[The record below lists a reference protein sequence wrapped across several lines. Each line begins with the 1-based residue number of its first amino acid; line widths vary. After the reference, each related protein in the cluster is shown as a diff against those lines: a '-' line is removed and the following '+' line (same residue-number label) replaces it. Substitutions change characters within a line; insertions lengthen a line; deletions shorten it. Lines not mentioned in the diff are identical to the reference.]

1 MRKIISLI
9 VVLSFF
15 MTSCAAMFH
24 GTKESIHVRSEE
36 SDTKFFANERE
47 IGKGT
52 FAVTTLTKKQIRSVV
67 LRAEKEGCNTKSSP
81 IETEFDSITFL
92 GILLDF
98 GIVSVLVIDWGV
110 TGAVTKASQT
120 DYILTPECHKTSL

>member
-1 MRKIISLI
+1 MKKMIAVI
-9 VVLSFF
+9 VVISFF
-15 MTSCAAMFH
+15 VSSCAAMFH

-36 SDTKFFANERE
+36 SDTSFFVNERS

-52 FAVTTLTKKQIRSVV
+52 SAVTTVPKNKLKSVV

-81 IETEFDSITFL
+81 IETEFDSITLL
-92 GILLDF
+92 GVLLDL
-98 GIVSVLVIDWGV
+98 GIVSILVIDWGA

-120 DYILTPECHKTSL
+120 DYVLTPECHKSL